1 MGSAAAYGIAGSVGG
16 VDFGIGKQVVAAAL
30 GKLDAASLSA
40 DRAFAIA
47 AHPLP
52 GATHGNG
59 VGGCHPGVIRSTQAG
74 RIFLDR

>member
-1 MGSAAAYGIAGSVGG
+1 MGSAAAYGITGSVGRM
-16 VDFGIGKQVVAAAL
+16 DSGIGKQVVAAL
-30 GKLDAASLSA
+30 GKLAAASLSA

-59 VGGCHPGVIRSTQAG
+59 VGGCHPRVIRSTQAG